1 MKMSA
6 ERFPVLFAAVL
17 VAVAT
22 AAFAQNIASS
32 SGSWSRNTDHL
43 TLLPGPGLLSPARG
57 AGVPSP
63 VAEPGPASF
72 RFLPAKVQ
80 PITQTPPILLR
91 RTGDGTLTL
100 SSNPSAIPPRPTL
113 RHAAAPPSPEA
124 LRFRSALEKLPTS
137 LPLKSPPP
145 LRRD

>member
-1 MKMSA
+1 MKTSA
-6 ERFPVLFAAVL
+6 GKLLAIFATILVS
-17 VAVAT
+17 VAVT
-22 AAFAQNIASS
+22 AFAQNIASS

-91 RTGDGTLTL
+91 RTGAGTLTL
-100 SSNPSAIPPRPTL
+100 SSNPSAIPPVPPL
-113 RHAAAPPSPEA
+113 RHAAAAPSPDA
-124 LRFRSALEKLPTS
+124 LRFRSTLEKIPTS
-137 LPLKSPPP
+137 LPLKSPSP

>member
-1 MKMSA
+1 MKTSA
-6 ERFPVLFAAVL
+6 GKLLAIFATLL
-17 VAVAT
+17 VSVT
-22 AAFAQNIASS
+22 VTGLAQNIASQT
-32 SGSWSRNTDHL
+32 GKVSRNTDHL

-80 PITQTPPILLR
+80 PITQMPPILLR
-91 RTGDGTLTL
+91 RTSPGTLTL
-100 SSNPSAIPPRPTL
+100 GSDPSAIPPVSTL
-113 RHAAAPPSPEA
+113 RKSGAAPSPDA
-124 LRFRSALEKLPTS
+124 LRFRSALEKIPTS
-137 LPLKSPPP
+137 LPLQSPTT